1 MKTLRFNHEKASQAL
16 VDALKAVSD
25 ELITEFYNDS
35 QKYLSRE
42 AKEAIEKESA
52 EYDSGSM
59 VIRSAVMFRGKALL
73 ESFGKGSSMDM
84 TSDYLMDYM
93 GSSLWNP
100 LRDTA
105 VIVGR
110 KAGEYTD
117 FFGNTRVSSGSMAGI
132 PIEGKV
138 RPRKP
143 SYSIQNA
150 EKWLLEQDG
159 MVERRISLAL
169 NDYFSN
175 MKQYFEYR

>member
-1 MKTLRFNHEKASQAL
+1 MKTLRFNHQKALQGL
-16 VDALKAVSD
+16 VDALKEVSD

-35 QKYLSRE
+35 KKYLSKE
-42 AKEAIEKESA
+42 AREAIEKEQT
-52 EYDSGSM
+52 EYDSGAG

-110 KAGEYTD
+110 EAGKYTD

-132 PIEGKV
+132 PIENKV
-138 RPRKP
+138 KPRKP